1 MSSFRSPGPPDCY
14 ALALGP
20 SPSAERT
27 PLEPPAWL
35 ALLPEGRLGG
45 NQTIKDSLVVLDS
58 VLGHW
63 MASNDSVWVAWTPH
77 WLGGLMYLRLVSDSG
92 TLRGR
97 YSLHG
102 HQVDDGRLLFRG
114 EVRAAAIPC
123 DNGHVTTAPG
133 VAQTIERLEDWRE
146 SIRPDTGVAVAESF
160 RAFEAFLS
168 ETPIHSLSLMN
179 YRIATF
185 ACRNERLPANLTEL
199 QRAAPD
205 SPSALRAL
213 DERAWRDAWNRPLV
227 YRRRDVGYEV
237 RSAGPDGVLDS
248 PDDLVSAEDA
258 PLRRTRDSN
267 CQ

>member
-1 MSSFRSPGPPDCY
+1 
-14 ALALGP
+14 
-20 SPSAERT
+20 
-27 PLEPPAWL
+27 
-35 ALLPEGRLGG
+35 
-45 NQTIKDSLVVLDS
+45 
-58 VLGHW
+58 

-77 WLGGLMYLRLVSDSG
+77 WLGGSMYLRLVSDGG

-114 EVRAAAIPC
+114 GVRAASIPC
-123 DNGHVTTAPG
+123 DNGHVTKAPD
-133 VAQTIERLEDWRE
+133 VAQTMERLEAWRE
-146 SIRPDTGVAVAESF
+146 SMRPDADVAVTESF
-160 RAFEAFLS
+160 RAFEAFLN

-185 ACRNERLPANLTEL
+185 ACWNERLPTTIAEL
-199 QRAAPD
+199 QRAQPA
-205 SPSALRAL
+205 SPPALRAL
-213 DERAWRDAWNRPLV
+213 DERAWRDAWNRPVV
-227 YRRRDVGYEV
+227 YRRRNVGYEV

-258 PLRRTRDSN
+258 PLRRTRDSQ